1 MSKAK
6 PRREFVIFDDFGNR
20 IGHGTYY
27 PFGGNCQVYFKRQNY
42 AAIQLSSFA
51 DVMLYR
57 GVRGIDWKHGTAN
70 S

>member
-6 PRREFVIFDDFGNR
+6 QRREFIIFDDFGNR

-42 AAIQLSSFA
+42 AAVQLSSFA

-57 GVRGIDWKHGTAN
+57 LERKN
-70 S
+70 R